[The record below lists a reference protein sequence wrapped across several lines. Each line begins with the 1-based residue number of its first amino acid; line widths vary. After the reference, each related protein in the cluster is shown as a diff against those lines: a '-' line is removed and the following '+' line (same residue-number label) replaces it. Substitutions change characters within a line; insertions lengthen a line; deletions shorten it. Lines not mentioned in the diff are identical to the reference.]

1 MNYRIAI
8 PLLLA
13 ASALVACNSKENNAT
28 VPVAPGISVARVA
41 HDSVTLF
48 ASYPG
53 YLEAT
58 SYVDLV
64 ARVSGYQQASLYTP
78 GQHVSKG
85 DTMFIIEP
93 TQYQDAVAQAEAAL
107 ATAKSEFYYA
117 ENNYKRMKD
126 VANSNAISE
135 IDLIKS
141 EAAYYKAEAAVKSAE
156 AALQSANT
164 QLNYCYVRAP
174 FSGTPTSG
182 TYENGDY
189 LTPGVSGK
197 LATLYQD
204 DKLYA
209 YFSIDDAQ
217 YMKLIQN
224 LRANNTKL
232 AQDNV
237 RLTFSEE
244 LPHEYVGH
252 INYIAP
258 NIDLATGTLKVRV
271 VVENKYKELKHGM
284 YTTVHMPYTRSEKA
298 MLVNDASIGTDQVG
312 KYLYIVNDSNVVE
325 LRHVELGE
333 LYNDSL
339 RIVRSG
345 INPDDVYVTRA
356 LQKVHEGMKIN
367 PIMQ

>member
-1 MNYRIAI
+1 MNYRFAI
-8 PLLLA
+8 PLFIA
-13 ASALVACNSKENNAT
+13 ATAFVACNNNENT
-28 VPVAPGISVARVA
+28 TVAPAAPSISVAYA
-41 HDSVTLF
+41 TQDSVTLY

-53 YLEAT
+53 YLEAL

-64 ARVSGYQQASLYTP
+64 ARVSGYQVASPYTP
-78 GQHVSKG
+78 GKQVAKG

-107 ATAKSEFYYA
+107 ATALSEFYYA

-141 EAAYYKAEAAVKSAE
+141 EAAYYQAEAAIKSAE
-156 AALQSANT
+156 AALQSART
-164 QLNYCYVRAP
+164 QLDYCYVRAP
-174 FSGTPTSG
+174 FSGTPTSSSYG
-182 TYENGDY
+182 DGDY
-189 LTPGVSGK
+189 LTPGANGK

-204 DKLYA
+204 NKLFA
-209 YFSIDDAQ
+209 YFSVDDAQ

-224 LRANNTKL
+224 LRGKNTKL
-232 AQDNV
+232 SQDKV
-237 RLTFSEE
+237 RLSFTES
-244 LPHEYVGH
+244 LPHEYVGY
-252 INYIAP
+252 IDYIAP
-258 NIDLATGTLKVRV
+258 NIDLSTGTLKIRV
-271 VVENKYKELKHGM
+271 VVDNPYGELKHGM

-298 MLVNDASIGTDQVG
+298 ILVNDASIGTDQVG

-339 RIVRSG
+339 RIVQSG
-345 INPDDVYVTRA
+345 IAPNEMYVTRA
-356 LQKVHEGMKIN
+356 MQKVHEGMKIN
-367 PIMQ
+367 PVVQ